1 MTTISI
7 SVNGLERTVNQGTT
21 LATLVAQLQT
31 EANQESNPTT
41 VATAVN
47 EIFVSRS
54 ARETY
59 TLQAN
64 DTVFTFSPITGG

>member
-7 SVNGLERTVNQGTT
+7 SVNGLERTVEQGTT
-21 LATLVAQLQT
+21 LAALVEQLQT
-31 EANQESNPTT
+31 EAHQETDPTA

-47 EIFVSRS
+47 EICVSRS

-64 DTVFTFSPITGG
+64 DAVFTFSPITGG

>member
-7 SVNGLERTVNQGTT
+7 SVNGLERIINQGTT
-21 LATLVAQLQT
+21 LAALVEQLQT
-31 EANQESNPTT
+31 EARQEPDSTT

-54 ARETY
+54 AREAY

-64 DTVFTFSPITGG
+64 DSVFTFSPITGG

>member
-7 SVNGLERTVNQGTT
+7 SVNGLERIINQGTT
-21 LATLVAQLQT
+21 LAALVEQLQT
-31 EANQESNPTT
+31 ETRQEPDSTA

-54 ARETY
+54 SREAY
-59 TLQAN
+59 ILQAN
-64 DTVFTFSPITGG
+64 DSVFTFSPITGG

>member
-21 LATLVAQLQT
+21 LAALVEQLQT
-31 EANQESNPTT
+31 EARQETDPTT

-54 ARETY
+54 AREAY

-64 DTVFTFSPITGG
+64 DAVFTFSPITGG

>member
-7 SVNGLERTVNQGTT
+7 SVNGLERTVEQGTT
-21 LATLVAQLQT
+21 LAALVEQLQT
-31 EANQESNPTT
+31 EARQETDPTA

-54 ARETY
+54 AREAY

-64 DTVFTFSPITGG
+64 DAVFTFSPITGG